1 MLHFIVAFLVRAC
14 IVRSTSVIDLRDTEQ
29 AMTDADWERRLR
41 KRLAAVAHV
50 EKSKDYVVCSVNGVP
65 LEAPLDPRDR
75 SVSKRRW
82 ECSIQN
88 WRRALHAAAS
98 HLAL

>member
-1 MLHFIVAFLVRAC
+1 MLHFIVVFLVRAC
-14 IVRSTSVIDLRDTEQ
+14 VVQSASVIDLRETER
-29 AMTDADWERRLR
+29 AMTEADWERRLR

-50 EKSKDYVVCSVNGVP
+50 EKSKGYVVCTVNGVP

-88 WRRALHAAAS
+88 RRRALHAAAS
-98 HLAL
+98 HSAR